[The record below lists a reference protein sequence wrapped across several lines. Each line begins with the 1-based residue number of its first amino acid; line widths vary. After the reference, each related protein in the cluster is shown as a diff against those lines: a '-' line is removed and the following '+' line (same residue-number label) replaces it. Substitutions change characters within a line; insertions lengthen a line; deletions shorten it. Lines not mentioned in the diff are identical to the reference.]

1 MRTDLAARYGDER
14 LPRYTSYPTAPHFS
28 AAVGYRD
35 YAAWLEEVEE
45 GLTGS
50 LYLHVPFCRAMCWYC
65 GCNTT
70 VARRDGPV
78 MDFLDLLR
86 REGALVAE
94 RLPRRLEVRHVHF
107 GGGTPT
113 ILPADAFRNL
123 VDLLRERFAL
133 AAGAELAIEI
143 DPRHLSAGMAAALGA
158 AGVTRASL
166 GVQSF
171 DPEVQAAINR
181 RQSVTQTVVAAER
194 LRAAG
199 VTGLNVD
206 LLYGLPLQTVA
217 ACVETVRACLPLR
230 PDRFSV
236 FGYAHVPGFKKHQQK
251 IRTEDLPDGPVRH
264 AQAEAIAA
272 MLEEAGYRRIGMD
285 HFALPADPMARA
297 HEAGLLRRNFQG
309 YTTDD
314 ADALLG
320 FGPSAIGRLPQGYVQ
335 NDPVRG
341 RYARRIAAGLPATA
355 RGIRI
360 SREDRCRAVV
370 IERLMCDFEVDLGQ
384 VCRAHGTRPDT
395 LLRAADRLPAL
406 QADGVV
412 RLQGE
417 RISIAPD
424 ARFLVRNVAAAFD
437 SHLAAAADR
446 HSRAV

>member
-28 AAVGYRD
+28 AAIGYRD
-35 YAAWLEEVEE
+35 YAEWLEELEE

-50 LYLHVPFCRAMCWYC
+50 LYFHVPFCRAMCWYC

-78 MDFLDLLR
+78 LDFLYQLR
-86 REGALVAE
+86 GEVALIAD
-94 RLPRRLEVRHVHF
+94 RLPRRLAVQHVHF

-113 ILPADAFRNL
+113 ILPADEFKWF
-123 VDLLRERFAL
+123 VDLLRTRFDL
-133 AAGAELAIEI
+133 ADKAEIAIEI
-143 DPRHLSAGMAAALGA
+143 DPRSLSKEMAGVLGA

-166 GVQSF
+166 GVQCF
-171 DPEVQAAINR
+171 DPAVQAAINR
-181 RQSVTQTVVAAER
+181 RQSVAQTVIAADR
-194 LRAAG
+194 LWAAG
-199 VTGLNVD
+199 VTALNVD
-206 LLYGLPLQTVA
+206 LLYGLPQQTVA
-217 ACVETVRACLPLR
+217 ACVETVRACLPLQ
-230 PDRFSV
+230 PSRFSV

-251 IRTEDLPDGPVRH
+251 IRSADLPDGPVRH

-272 MLEEAGYRRIGMD
+272 VLQEAGYRRIGMD

-341 RYARRIAAGLPATA
+341 RYARRIGAGLPATA

-384 VCRAHGTRPDT
+384 VCRAHGTRADT

-412 RLQGE
+412 RLQGD
-417 RISIAPD
+417 RISIPPE

-437 SHLAAAADR
+437 SHLAAAAGR